1 MTNREKELLEL
12 IKMNPTISQ
21 KELADTL
28 KITRSSVGVHITNLI
43 KKGYVIGKGYLL
55 KEGEYISIVGGANM
69 DIIGFPSNKLII
81 KDSNPGQV
89 KVVLG
94 GVGRNI
100 GENLVR
106 LGVETK
112 LISAVGSDVYGE
124 KILEEARIIG
134 LDMKDSLVLKG
145 SSTSTYLAIL
155 DEKGDMKVAIS
166 HMDIFDK
173 VTVDF
178 IKRKKQVIENSKI
191 CIIDT
196 NMPEEVI
203 DYILTQFKGV
213 DFFLDTV
220 STTKAKKVKD
230 KIGAFHTI
238 KPNKIEA
245 ELLSGIEIKEE
256 LDLTRVAEYF
266 LNQGVKRVFITLGEN
281 GVFYHD
287 GTHSNHIQNPKAEVV
302 NATGAGDAFIAAL
315 AYSHFNDF
323 DIEKSTRFAMAAS
336 ILALSHEETINPNMS
351 VENLKKK
358 MEETKLC

>member
-69 DIIGFPSNKLII
+69 DIIGFPSDKLII

-124 KILEEARIIG
+124 KIL
-134 LDMKDSLVLKG
+134 
-145 SSTSTYLAIL
+145 
-155 DEKGDMKVAIS
+155 
-166 HMDIFDK
+166 
-173 VTVDF
+173 
-178 IKRKKQVIENSKI
+178 
-191 CIIDT
+191 
-196 NMPEEVI
+196 
-203 DYILTQFKGV
+203 
-213 DFFLDTV
+213 
-220 STTKAKKVKD
+220 
-230 KIGAFHTI
+230 
-238 KPNKIEA
+238 
-245 ELLSGIEIKEE
+245 
-256 LDLTRVAEYF
+256 
-266 LNQGVKRVFITLGEN
+266 
-281 GVFYHD
+281 
-287 GTHSNHIQNPKAEVV
+287 
-302 NATGAGDAFIAAL
+302 
-315 AYSHFNDF
+315 
-323 DIEKSTRFAMAAS
+323 
-336 ILALSHEETINPNMS
+336 
-351 VENLKKK
+351 
-358 MEETKLC
+358 